1 VTTTRLGTRVAR
13 TDAPSG
19 VIILSETMPSV
30 RSVAVGVWVRTAS
43 AHESPAQMGIS
54 HLLEHLVFKGTER
67 RTAREIALALEARGG
82 TLDAFT
88 GRDQTSFQ
96 ARVLD
101 DDLSQATDILTD
113 LVRRPLLRGHDLELE
128 RRVVLEE
135 IAMVE
140 DTPDDLVFDLHAR
153 ALWPDHP
160 YGFRILGT
168 RETVTELRERDL
180 KDLHGRAYRPA
191 NCVIAAAGHL
201 DHERLVELLGAAEW
215 LAAGERDT
223 ALSAPAVA
231 PAVRGATV
239 RHERALQQT
248 HIVSGTDT
256 VPYADSRRI
265 PITLVASVLGGGMS
279 SRLFQRVREEL
290 GVAYAVYTH
299 QSFYLGTGVTG
310 VYVATH
316 PRTASVAM
324 EAIGEELRRVAAEGV
339 RGDELADAKQQLK
352 GQLTLS
358 NDNPAARM
366 YRLAAAPLFEAPF
379 RSLDEAL
386 ADIDATTE
394 DAVAHVAAEFFDP
407 DRQTTVWLGPSE
419 EVTGA

>member
-1 VTTTRLGTRVAR
+1 MTTTWLGADVAR

-19 VIILSETMPSV
+19 VAILSETMPGV
-30 RSVAVGVWVRTAS
+30 RSVAVGIWIRTAS
-43 AHESPAQMGIS
+43 AHESSAQMGIS

-67 RTAREIALALEARGG
+67 RTAREIALALESRGG

-101 DDLSQATDILTD
+101 EDLPQATDILTD
-113 LVRRPLLRGHDLELE
+113 LVRRPLLRPHDLELE

-153 ALWPDHP
+153 ALWPEHP

-168 RETVTELRERDL
+168 RETVAGLAERDL
-180 KDLHGRAYRPA
+180 RDLHERAYRPA

-201 DHERLVELLGAAEW
+201 GHEQLVELLGAGEW
-215 LAAGERDT
+215 LGGAHAAPSVPLPT
-223 ALSAPAVA
+223 VP
-231 PAVRGATV
+231 PAVRGVTV

-248 HIVSGTDT
+248 HIVLGTDT
-256 VPYADSRRI
+256 VPYADPRRV

-316 PRTASVAM
+316 PRTATVAM
-324 EAIGEELRRVAAEGV
+324 EAIWDELRRIATEGV
-339 RGDELADAKQQLK
+339 RGAELDDAKRQLK

-366 YRLAAAPLFEAPF
+366 YRLAAAPLLGAPF

-386 ADIDATTE
+386 ADVEATTE
-394 DAVAHVAAEFFDP
+394 DAVAEVAAEFFDA

-419 EVTGA
+419 EGTGA